1 MTDSWSE
8 APIPTPP
15 TDPQAMARRAA
26 QGATP
31 DSAGYDPGR
40 AVPGAPMQGT
50 QSAGSAAQQAG
61 YTGPRMPTSSKAA
74 PGKPAGKGAAA
85 KGKAAQSGATPFVW
99 DGGLISEQQT
109 GGPPPLPA
117 PVAAPVPRPP
127 AGPPE
132 FRRSSLRRTQWAAV
146 PPDETAGPGGG
157 GGQIGPPNGPEG
169 GSGRG
174 RQVGLVVLG
183 ALVLVGLLIWVI
195 ASVLPNNKP
204 AGSAVADATA
214 DATPSRS
221 LQPLGASPFSAAS
234 DTAKPTPSAPKTT
247 HSAAAPHTTQAQ
259 PATVKTSATHATTAA
274 APTPPTVNVQIADS
288 ENGLV
293 IDVDNSGTAAGT
305 LVGTWAAD
313 NTTAQHWHLVLQPNG
328 SYVIYTELMDLK
340 EGLEINT
347 NANDYSGDA
356 VTTLQ
361 AYDNDAQMQWTAKYL
376 GSSDKYELVNNYN
389 GQCLMGGGQ
398 GVANATTTC
407 DTSDAHQAWTI
418 TG

>member
-1 MTDSWSE
+1 VPAAAPAP
-8 APIPTPP
+8 API
-15 TDPQAMARRAA
+15 
-26 QGATP
+26 
-31 DSAGYDPGR
+31 
-40 AVPGAPMQGT
+40 
-50 QSAGSAAQQAG
+50 
-61 YTGPRMPTSSKAA
+61 
-74 PGKPAGKGAAA
+74 
-85 KGKAAQSGATPFVW
+85 
-99 DGGLISEQQT
+99 
-109 GGPPPLPA
+109 
-117 PVAAPVPRPP
+117 AAPVTRPP

-132 FRRSSLRRTQWAAV
+132 FRSSSLRRTQWAAV

-157 GGQIGPPNGPEG
+157 GGQIGPPAGPEG

-204 AGSAVADATA
+204 GGTAVAA
-214 DATPSRS
+214 ATPSRS
-221 LQPLGASPFSAAS
+221 LQPLGASPFAEAS
-234 DTAKPTPSAPKTT
+234 DTAKPTPSAPKAT
-247 HSAAAPHTTQAQ
+247 HSAAPHTTAAQQ
-259 PATVKTSATHATTAA
+259 PATVKTSATTAA
-274 APTPPTVNVQIADS
+274 APVPPTVNVQIADS
-288 ENGLV
+288 DNGLV
-293 IDVDNSGTAAGT
+293 IDVDNSGTTAGT

-313 NTTAQHWHLVLQPNG
+313 KTPAQHWHLVLQPNG

-361 AYDNDAQMQWTAKYL
+361 AYDNDAQMQWMAKYL
-376 GSSDKYELVNNYN
+376 GSDKYELVNDYN